1 MIPPDDW
8 INITREWLEEQ
19 MPAKQAAAEA
29 AYLRFMQKLLAPFDD

>member
-8 INITREWLEEQ
+8 IDITREWLEEQ

-29 AYLRFMQKLLAPFDD
+29 AYLRFMQRLLTLLD